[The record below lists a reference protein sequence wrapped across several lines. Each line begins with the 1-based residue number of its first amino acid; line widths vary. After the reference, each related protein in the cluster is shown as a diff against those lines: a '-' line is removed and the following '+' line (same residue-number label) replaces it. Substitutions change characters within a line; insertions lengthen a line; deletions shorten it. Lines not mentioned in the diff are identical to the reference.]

1 MCTFFALQKS
11 FCNVNSVKVL
21 SEGIKCELFSMGNS
35 DIKERYVGR
44 KRYVSFTDL
53 KIPLGQKETQN

>member
-1 MCTFFALQKS
+1 
-11 FCNVNSVKVL
+11 
-21 SEGIKCELFSMGNS
+21 MGNS